1 MLDTNNYNIP
11 VVSKEIYKLVQSI
24 EQSHLKWIQS
34 LQSSFQPL
42 MSSCVKYQEIIAKQN
57 KKFDE
62 TLNLIHRLNYS
73 ICRIDE
79 YNQLILKNWEPI
91 LDVLGQLPS
100 NVLKEVEESSLSL
113 DAPVPNEK
121 YSEEI
126 STEQEQ
132 QFDCYFPTLKSWSR
146 SEKMQLIGIII
157 ALLSF
162 LSQFIQNNE
171 VNALE
176 NRVYRLEQNRD
187 IQSCNDNQMSST
199 KFVATTKKHK

>member
-11 VVSKEIYKLVQSI
+11 VVSKEIYKLLQSI

-34 LQSSFQPL
+34 LQASFQ
-42 MSSCVKYQEIIAKQN
+42 SCVKYQEIIAKQN

-62 TLNLIHRLNYS
+62 TLNLINRLNYS

-79 YNQLILKNWEPI
+79 YNQLILKNWGPI

-176 NRVYRLEQNRD
+176 NLVYRLEQNRD

>member
-11 VVSKEIYKLVQSI
+11 VVSKEIYKLLQSI

-34 LQSSFQPL
+34 LQASFQ
-42 MSSCVKYQEIIAKQN
+42 SCVKYQEIIAKQN

-62 TLNLIHRLNYS
+62 TLNLINRINYS

-79 YNQLILKNWEPI
+79 YNQLILKNWGPI